1 MSGIRESPNGGG
13 RILVVDDETS
23 IVDAVA
29 TALRYEGFEVEEAAT
44 GREALSAVT
53 RFDPDLIVLDWM
65 LPDIDGIEVGRRL
78 REQGQRNAILFLTA
92 KDAVENKVA
101 ALRAGGDDYVTKPF
115 SLAEVVARVQAI
127 LRRTG
132 GDLPGDVLRYADL
145 TLDESRHEVFRGDT
159 RLQLTATEFA
169 LLRFFLLNPRRVLSK
184 GQILQNV
191 WRYDFRGNSNVV
203 ETNVATYSTLSS
215 YLLDR
220 TDSTLD
226 QTAETL
232 RRPGPG
238 GGIRSAPPGTFV
250 QVRSLDGDTVV
261 ATFSGATLPGASVPA
276 PKLPGT
282 VKPPTLNRSREAVRY
297 FTVGGAHGGT
307 EYRVRASIAQ
317 DDEAMLLV
325 ASSLRDVNSTLHRL
339 LAIELVVTA
348 LVLAAIAGL
357 GLWLVRLGLRPLDA
371 IGETASA
378 IAAGDLSRR
387 VERAEERTEVGRL
400 GLALNSM
407 LARIESSF
415 RAQEA
420 SERKLRRFV
429 ADASHE
435 LRTPL
440 SAVRAYSELYDRGAA
455 ERPDD
460 LERSMQGISRESER
474 MSVLVED
481 LLLLARLDD
490 GRPLERE
497 PVELDE
503 VVGEAVET
511 AQAVDPERAIELHAE
526 PATVLGD
533 RVRLRQIVDN
543 LLANVRAHTPA
554 GTPASVSV
562 RRKNGSAEIAVTDA
576 GPGLDEEHLEHLFER
591 FYRADASRSRASGGV
606 GLGLAI
612 VAAVA
617 EAHGGTASASS
628 RPGEGT
634 TVAIALP
641 LARDAS

>member
-1 MSGIRESPNGGG
+1 VSKRLSL
-13 RILVVDDETS
+13 RARLLLAVV
-23 IVDAVA
+23 VLAAVG
-29 TALRYEGFEVEEAAT
+29 L
-44 GREALSAVT
+44 
-53 RFDPDLIVLDWM
+53 
-65 LPDIDGIEVGRRL
+65 
-78 REQGQRNAILFLTA
+78 
-92 KDAVENKVA
+92 VA
-101 ALRAGGDDYVTKPF
+101 A
-115 SLAEVVARVQAI
+115 
-127 LRRTG
+127 
-132 GDLPGDVLRYADL
+132 
-145 TLDESRHEVFRGDT
+145 
-159 RLQLTATEFA
+159 
-169 LLRFFLLNPRRVLSK
+169 
-184 GQILQNV
+184 
-191 WRYDFRGNSNVV
+191 
-203 ETNVATYSTLSS
+203 NVATYSTLSS

-297 FTVGGAHGGT
+297 FTVGGAHGGP

-511 AQAVDPERAIELHAE
+511 AQAVDPERAIALHAE

-641 LARDAS
+641 LARDAG

>member
-1 MSGIRESPNGGG
+1 MVKRLSLRARLLLG
-13 RILVVDDETS
+13 VVALA
-23 IVDAVA
+23 AVG
-29 TALRYEGFEVEEAAT
+29 L
-44 GREALSAVT
+44 
-53 RFDPDLIVLDWM
+53 
-65 LPDIDGIEVGRRL
+65 
-78 REQGQRNAILFLTA
+78 
-92 KDAVENKVA
+92 VA
-101 ALRAGGDDYVTKPF
+101 A
-115 SLAEVVARVQAI
+115 
-127 LRRTG
+127 
-132 GDLPGDVLRYADL
+132 
-145 TLDESRHEVFRGDT
+145 
-159 RLQLTATEFA
+159 
-169 LLRFFLLNPRRVLSK
+169 
-184 GQILQNV
+184 
-191 WRYDFRGNSNVV
+191 
-203 ETNVATYSTLSS
+203 NVATYSTLSS

-226 QTAETL
+226 QTVQTL

-276 PKLPGT
+276 PNLPDA
-282 VKPPTLNRSREAVRY
+282 VRPPALNRTTEAVRY
-297 FTVGGAHGGT
+297 FTVGGAHGGP

-317 DDEAMLLV
+317 GDEAMLLV
-325 ASSLRDVNSTLHRL
+325 ASSLRDVNSTLNRL

-371 IGETASA
+371 IGQTASA

-440 SAVRAYSELYDRGAA
+440 SAVRAYAELYDRGAA

-460 LERSMQGISRESER
+460 LERSMKGISRESER

-497 PVELDE
+497 RVELDE

-511 AQAVDPERAIELHAE
+511 AQAVDPDRAIELHAE

-543 LLANVRAHTPA
+543 LLANVRAHTPP

-562 RRKNGSAEIAVTDA
+562 TRRNGSAEISVTDA

-591 FYRADASRSRASGGV
+591 FYRADPSRARASGGV

-634 TVAIALP
+634 TIAIALP
-641 LARDAS
+641 LVLDAV

>member
-1 MSGIRESPNGGG
+1 M
-13 RILVVDDETS
+13 V
-23 IVDAVA
+23 
-29 TALRYEGFEVEEAAT
+29 
-44 GREALSAVT
+44 
-53 RFDPDLIVLDWM
+53 
-65 LPDIDGIEVGRRL
+65 RRL
-78 REQGQRNAILFLTA
+78 SLRARLLLGVVALA
-92 KDAVENKVA
+92 AVGLVA
-101 ALRAGGDDYVTKPF
+101 A
-115 SLAEVVARVQAI
+115 
-127 LRRTG
+127 
-132 GDLPGDVLRYADL
+132 
-145 TLDESRHEVFRGDT
+145 
-159 RLQLTATEFA
+159 
-169 LLRFFLLNPRRVLSK
+169 
-184 GQILQNV
+184 
-191 WRYDFRGNSNVV
+191 
-203 ETNVATYSTLSS
+203 NVATYSTLSS

-226 QTAETL
+226 QTAQTL

-276 PKLPGT
+276 PNLPDA
-282 VKPPTLNRSREAVRY
+282 VKPPALNRTTEAVRY
-297 FTVGGAHGGT
+297 FTVGGAHGGP

-317 DDEAMLLV
+317 GDEAMLLV
-325 ASSLRDVNSTLHRL
+325 ASSLRDVNSTLNRL

-371 IGETASA
+371 IGQTASA

-440 SAVRAYSELYDRGAA
+440 SAVRAYAELYDRGAA

-460 LERSMQGISRESER
+460 LERSMKGISRESER

-497 PVELDE
+497 RVELDE

-511 AQAVDPERAIELHAE
+511 AQAVDPDRAIELHAE

-543 LLANVRAHTPA
+543 LLANVRAHTPP

-562 RRKNGSAEIAVTDA
+562 TRRNGSAEISVTDA

-591 FYRADASRSRASGGV
+591 FYRADPSRARASGGV

-634 TVAIALP
+634 TIAIALP
-641 LARDAS
+641 LVLDAV

>member
-1 MSGIRESPNGGG
+1 MVKRLSLRARLMLG
-13 RILVVDDETS
+13 VVALA
-23 IVDAVA
+23 AVG
-29 TALRYEGFEVEEAAT
+29 L
-44 GREALSAVT
+44 
-53 RFDPDLIVLDWM
+53 
-65 LPDIDGIEVGRRL
+65 
-78 REQGQRNAILFLTA
+78 
-92 KDAVENKVA
+92 VA
-101 ALRAGGDDYVTKPF
+101 A
-115 SLAEVVARVQAI
+115 
-127 LRRTG
+127 
-132 GDLPGDVLRYADL
+132 
-145 TLDESRHEVFRGDT
+145 
-159 RLQLTATEFA
+159 
-169 LLRFFLLNPRRVLSK
+169 
-184 GQILQNV
+184 
-191 WRYDFRGNSNVV
+191 
-203 ETNVATYSTLSS
+203 NVATYSTLSS

-226 QTAETL
+226 QTAQTL

-276 PKLPGT
+276 PNLPDAVT
-282 VKPPTLNRSREAVRY
+282 PPAPNRTTEAVRY
-297 FTVGGAHGGT
+297 FTVGGAHGGP

-317 DDEAMLLV
+317 GDEAMLLV

-371 IGETASA
+371 IGQTASA

-400 GLALNSM
+400 GLALNAM

-440 SAVRAYSELYDRGAA
+440 SAVRAYAELYERGAA

-460 LERSMQGISRESER
+460 LERSMKGISRESER

-511 AQAVDPERAIELHAE
+511 AQAVDPDRAIELHAE

-543 LLANVRAHTPA
+543 LLANVRAHTPP

-562 RRKNGSAEIAVTDA
+562 TRRNGSAEIAVTDA

-591 FYRADASRSRASGGV
+591 FYRADPSRARASGGV

-641 LARDAS
+641 LSPDAD